1 MEREISLSRPDITQQ
16 EIDAVIEVLRS
27 GRLSI
32 GPRQD
37 RFEELVAERTRST
50 HAVACS
56 SGTAGLH
63 MALLALNVGPGD
75 EVITTPF
82 SFVASANCILYVGAK
97 PVFVDI
103 DPVSLNLDPA
113 KLEAAITPKTKAI
126 IAVEAFG
133 NPAGMDKIAQ
143 IAGKHEIPLVEDSC
157 EGLGSTYKARPV
169 GSFGRVGVFG
179 FYPNKQITTGEG
191 GMIVTND
198 DRLAD
203 MCRSLRNQGRAA
215 GSMPGQNNDAGSWL
229 SHERLGYN
237 YRLSEIAAAIG
248 CVQMERFDAILK
260 KRQDVACMYFDRLMD
275 NSDVILPNIE
285 PDTTM
290 SWFVFVIRL
299 SDQFSAVARHRI
311 MSGLKKHDVG
321 CSNYFPPIHLQ
332 PYFRQFFDYKTG
344 DFPITESVSQRTI
357 ALPFHN
363 FMDATQV
370 ELASLTLKVMIDREK
385 LMLDAAKK
393 KSPPPEGETPGDN
406 PLARR
411 G

>member
-1 MEREISLSRPDITQQ
+1 
-16 EIDAVIEVLRS
+16 
-27 GRLSI
+27 
-32 GPRQD
+32 
-37 RFEELVAERTRST
+37 
-50 HAVACS
+50 
-56 SGTAGLH
+56 
-63 MALLALNVGPGD
+63 
-75 EVITTPF
+75 
-82 SFVASANCILYVGAK
+82 
-97 PVFVDI
+97 
-103 DPVSLNLDPA
+103 
-113 KLEAAITPKTKAI
+113 
-126 IAVEAFG
+126 EAFG

-157 EGLGSTYKARPV
+157 EGLGSTYKNRPV

-299 SDQFSAVARHRI
+299 SDQFSAVARQRI

-332 PYFRQFFDYKTG
+332 PYFRRLFDYKIG
-344 DFPITESVSQRTI
+344 DFPIAESVSQRTI

-393 KSPPPEGETPGDN
+393 NPPSPPEGESNNDN
-406 PLARR
+406 PLTRR